1 MSDDASG
8 SRSSKTGGPAAGR
21 KKRGLNPIVEFVGLI
36 AIAILLALGIQALLV
51 KPYRIPSESM
61 EPLLVTG
68 QRVLVNRLSHHLGSD
83 PSVGDVVVFHP
94 PRGANSAQS
103 GFQGTTAGSGECGD
117 GDNIGEGRPC
127 SKALGGEWTSENYI
141 KRVVAGPG
149 DRVSVRDGHV
159 VLNGKQQDE
168 PFISDTCEGAGTTN
182 TPCSLPR
189 TITIPAGHY
198 YMMGDNRGKSNDS
211 RFWGPVPRDW
221 VVGGAF
227 ATYWPPKRIGGI

>member
-1 MSDDASG
+1 VSDDAPG
-8 SRSSKTGGPAAGR
+8 PRSQTGASAAKR
-21 KKRGLNPIVEFVGLI
+21 KKGLNPIVEIVGLV

-94 PRGANSAQS
+94 PKGANSEQS
-103 GFQGTTAGSGECGD
+103 GFQGTEAGSGECGD
-117 GDNIGEGRPC
+117 GDNISEGRPC
-127 SKALGGEWTSENYI
+127 SKSLGGEWKSENYI

-149 DRVSVRDGHV
+149 DRISVRDGHV
-159 VLNGKQQDE
+159 VLNGKLQDE
-168 PFISDTCEGAGTTN
+168 PFIKDTCEGAGTTN
-182 TPCSLPR
+182 TPCALPK

-198 YMMGDNRGKSNDS
+198 FMMGDNRGESNDS
-211 RFWGPVPRDW
+211 RYWGPVPRDW
-221 VVGGAF
+221 VIGGAF